1 MFHSEFDCI
10 PLVFSLNTQQFSY
23 IFLIF
28 SFGYKALIF
37 VAKWG
42 AQCSTPCY
50 TFLWPFEPI
59 KSSPNQPI
67 TTGNQFERSKRQSK
81 KLLLISDHINITFW
95 KQGIISACKNVYR
108 IILKMFAIFHFRNF
122 PHFPNFHFPS
132 TIFYSIVD
140 RHFTFSH
147 TNTHIFVLTTIFN
160 SLRINRRNKWILSTK
175 NKHIRGFIAN
185 YIGDHNKDSLWNIK
199 IAIMRY
205 YKMVEEYPW
214 SSSLYEDKALNISC
228 KTRPRNK

>member
-1 MFHSEFDCI
+1 MLDAVLH
-10 PLVFSLNTQQFSY
+10 FSLTFRTNKIILQTTNNNRKSIWKKQKTKQK
-23 IFLIF
+23 I
-28 SFGYKALIF
+28 
-37 VAKWG
+37 VAD
-42 AQCSTPCY
+42 
-50 TFLWPFEPI
+50 LWPHKYYF
-59 KSSPNQPI
+59 
-67 TTGNQFERSKRQSK
+67 
-81 KLLLISDHINITFW
+81 FW
-95 KQGIISACKNVYR
+95 EQGIISACKNVYR

-122 PHFPNFHFPS
+122 PNFHFPS

-140 RHFTFSH
+140 RHFTLSH

-160 SLRINRRNKWILSTK
+160 SLRINRTNKWILSTK

-214 SSSLYEDKALNISC
+214 SSSLYEEKALNISC